1 MKGLTFR
8 AAYVPLILAGDK
20 VTTIR
25 RPSNRL
31 PVAGERVRL
40 VCRYDQPPFAL
51 ATVEAVYDVTADEL
65 DLFDARADG
74 FATLAELLAALD
86 LHAGAGGPDALP
98 LDTAPVWRVL
108 HFSLDPATL

>member
-8 AAYVPLILAGDK
+8 ARYVPLILSGDK

-31 PVAGERVRL
+31 PAPGERVRL
-40 VCRYDQPPFAL
+40 VCRYDQPPFAV

-74 FATLAELLAALD
+74 FASLAELLAALES
-86 LHAGAGGPDALP
+86 HAGAGGPDALP
-98 LDTAPVWRVL
+98 LDTAPVWRIISFAL
-108 HFSLDPATL
+108 TQ